1 MIIYKIRHKE
11 TGKFLKGTP
20 TYHSYDNA
28 YHSYDNDGRIF
39 QTLGELRSFLTAI
52 LKYEHTRGRVAVW
65 DIIEYELTE
74 NSVKGVHEVIK
85 PEQLIK
91 MLKA

>member
-20 TYHSYDNA
+20 I

-39 QTLGELRSFLTAI
+39 QTLGKLRSFLTAI
-52 LKYEHTRGRVAVW
+52 LKYEHTRGQVAVW

>member
-20 TYHSYDNA
+20 A
-28 YHSYDNDGRIF
+28 YHSYDKDGRIF
-39 QTLGELRSFLTAI
+39 PTIGNLRTFLANI
-52 LKYEHTRGRVAVW
+52 LRYDHTRGHVALW
-65 DIIEYELTE
+65 DIIEYEITE

-85 PEQLIK
+85 PEQLIN
-91 MLKA
+91 MLKK